1 MVLSYQTGA
10 EMEEIMAG
18 RLDKFMNF
26 LKLTDEDDYDEDEF
40 YDDYDDDYDDKE
52 LKREEKRIQREQ
64 KREEK
69 KGTSYSHKDYGSDYD
84 EPVSFNARKSSPR
97 TSAGKV
103 VPIHPASSDVE
114 VNIVKPANF
123 GESQQICQILLDGQ
137 PVVVNLEGMDLV
149 EAQRIMDFIS
159 GCIYSIAGNMR
170 SVSRFIFIFSP
181 KNIDISGDYIKSVTT
196 SDEVINIPTL
206 NKEF

>member
-1 MVLSYQTGA
+1 
-10 EMEEIMAG
+10 MAG
-18 RLDKFMNF
+18 RLDNFIKF
-26 LKLTDEDDYDEDEF
+26 LKLTDEDEYDEDDF
-40 YDDYDDDYDDKE
+40 YDDYDDYDEKE
-52 LKREEKRIQREQ
+52 LRREEKRIQREQ
-64 KREEK
+64 KKEEK
-69 KGTSYSHKDYGSDYD
+69 RKDYGSSNYD
-84 EPVSFNARKSSPR
+84 EPVSFNSRKTTQRQQP
-97 TSAGKV
+97 GKV
-103 VPIHPASSDVE
+103 VPIHTASSSDVE